1 MLQMYK
7 VFINDNPLFFCED
20 KSQLNDYLNVNY
32 FNYKTDFSFKT
43 EIYLLLSKK
52 NTICCIL
59 SDNVEN
65 CLVSFFDEYVKIGAA
80 GGVVE
85 NVNQQLL
92 FIYRN
97 GVWDLPKGKIE
108 INEDKKDA
116 ALREVEEECGLNGPT
131 IKNDLITTYHT
142 YNRDEK
148 KHLKKT
154 YWYAMTY
161 EKEHVLIPQLEEGI
175 TKVEW
180 VNKSDLKIYMDKTY
194 GTIKSVISDFLI
206 KD

>member
-1 MLQMYK
+1 MYK

-20 KSQLNDYLNVNY
+20 KSQLNGYVNVIY
-32 FNYKTDFSFKT
+32 FDYKTDFSFKT
-43 EIYLLLSKK
+43 EIYLLLSKE
-52 NTICCIL
+52 NIICCIL
-59 SDNVEN
+59 SENVEN
-65 CLVSFFDEYVKIGAA
+65 CFVSFFDEYVKIGAA

-116 ALREVEEECGLNGPT
+116 ALREVEEECGLNAPT
-131 IKNDLITTYHT
+131 IKYDLLSTYHT
-142 YNRDEK
+142 YVRDEK
-148 KHLKKT
+148 KHLKRT
-154 YWYAMTY
+154 FWYAMTY

-175 TKVEW
+175 TKVKW
-180 VNKSDLKIYMDKTY
+180 INKSDLKMYMEKTY
-194 GTIKSVISDFLI
+194 GTIQSVISDFLI

>member
-1 MLQMYK
+1 MYK

-20 KSQLNDYLNVNY
+20 KTQLNEFVNVN
-32 FNYKTDFSFKT
+32 FFHHKTDFSFRS
-43 EIYLLLSKK
+43 EIYLLMSKK
-52 NTICCIL
+52 NTLCCIL
-59 SDNVEN
+59 SNNVEKSF
-65 CLVSFFDEYVKIGAA
+65 VSFFDAYVKIGAA

-85 NVNQQLL
+85 NANQQIL

-108 INEDKKDA
+108 IDEDKKDA
-116 ALREVEEECGLNGPT
+116 ALREVEEECGLNGPS
-131 IKNDLITTYHT
+131 IKSDLLSTYHT
-142 YNRDEK
+142 YFRDEK
-148 KHLKKT
+148 KHLKRT

-161 EKEHVLIPQLEEGI
+161 EKEHDLIPQLEEGI

-180 VNKSDLKIYMDKTY
+180 INKSDLKIYMEKTY
-194 GTIKSVISDFLI
+194 KTIKSVISAFLI